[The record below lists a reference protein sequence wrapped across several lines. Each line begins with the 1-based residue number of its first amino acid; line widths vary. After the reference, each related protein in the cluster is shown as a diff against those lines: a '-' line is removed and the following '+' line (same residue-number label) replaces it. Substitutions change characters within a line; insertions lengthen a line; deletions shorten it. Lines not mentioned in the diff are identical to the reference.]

1 MASDQD
7 DDLGVPVDRLLE
19 AWTEDYMNSPWE
31 KAIFRDVVFVISDF
45 SASMASLSSP
55 VSIWWISFKVFK

>member
-1 MASDQD
+1 MASDQG
-7 DDLGVPVDRLLE
+7 DDLGVPVDRLIE
-19 AWTEDYMNSPWE
+19 AWTDYMNSPWE

-55 VSIWWISFKVFK
+55 VSI